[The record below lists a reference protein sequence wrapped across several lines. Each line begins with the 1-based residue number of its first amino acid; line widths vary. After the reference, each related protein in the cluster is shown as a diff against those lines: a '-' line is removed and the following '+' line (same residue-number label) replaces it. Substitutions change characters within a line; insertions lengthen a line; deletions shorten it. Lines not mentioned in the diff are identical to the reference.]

1 MSIRPISVLV
11 ELLVT
16 SYHFICDS
24 LNIECNLITFCN
36 DVLVPL
42 LLKYF
47 DSGKLVN
54 FGTED
59 GLCFDPC
66 FDFSSLND
74 IEDLLFL
81 HFKYLYKYITKSQHS
96 FDVKSGP
103 ELVKRLIIRSMM
115 YIITQTRVKNFYSRY
130 ATYCFKA

>member
-11 ELLVT
+11 KLLVT

-42 LLKYF
+42 LLYF

-81 HFKYLYKYITKSQHS
+81 HFKNLYKYITKSQHS
-96 FDVKSGP
+96 CQIGSRVGETSNYKEHDVYYNSNSCQKF
-103 ELVKRLIIRSMM
+103 LLQIRH
-115 YIITQTRVKNFYSRY
+115 ILF
-130 ATYCFKA
+130 